1 MHWFTLKQK
10 NVWEVCFCTCMC
22 HVVFQSGLT
31 RIIPLRNLLAPSWP
45 AGTAI
50 CWCETLSQMT
60 YEVLSFYR
68 SAKLQLVFFFVGIKA
83 IVQIRCTIP
92 VFTWALAFLSHV
104 CTVETLPI
112 FFKMEVGLASYLQ
125 QLRRKTT
132 AISQFGE
139 EIFLN

>member
-1 MHWFTLKQK
+1 
-10 NVWEVCFCTCMC
+10 MC
-22 HVVFQSGLT
+22 GKWVSAHACVMWCSSQVLQESFHCVTYWHHPG
-31 RIIPLRNLLAPSWP
+31 LLALPSAAVKLYHRWP
-45 AGTAI
+45 MRYWASTGLLN
-50 CWCETLSQMT
+50 CNL
-60 YEVLSFYR
+60 FF
-68 SAKLQLVFFFVGIKA
+68 FFFVGIKA

-132 AISQFGE
+132 AIRQFGE
-139 EIFLN
+139 EIFLNW